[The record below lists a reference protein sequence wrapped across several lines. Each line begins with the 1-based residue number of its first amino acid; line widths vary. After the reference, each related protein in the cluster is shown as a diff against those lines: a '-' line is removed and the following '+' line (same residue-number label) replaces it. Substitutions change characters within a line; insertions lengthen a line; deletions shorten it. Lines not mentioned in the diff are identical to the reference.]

1 MNNMFCFQC
10 EEALNP
16 GCNIKGMCGKT
27 PDIAC
32 LQDLLIWQLKGI
44 SFYGVHARPLDIV
57 DAEIDLFVAEAL
69 FTTITNVNF
78 DPTHFAK
85 LVKKAVALRDQLA
98 SRLQA
103 VNALPAALPEC
114 ATWQPG
120 KATTE
125 EMIQKG
131 ALIGVLATSPNE
143 DIRSLKELL
152 MYGLKGL
159 AAYTDHAYVLDYQD
173 GALLAFLQ
181 EGLALIANPQAG
193 VDELIGMVLKCGEK
207 GVQAM
212 ALLDTANTTSFGHPV
227 PTVVDLGVRPGPAIL
242 VSGHDLRDLAELL
255 EQTQGTGINIYTH
268 GEMLPAHGYPA
279 FKKYTHLVGN
289 YGTGWW
295 KQDEEFDLFGGA
307 ILMTTNCL
315 VPPDASY
322 AHRLFTTGLVGWP
335 GIKHIP
341 NRPLGGKKDFSA
353 VIAAAK
359 AAGSPVQLETGTVT
373 VGLAHNAALGV
384 ADKIVDAVQTGAIK
398 RFVVMAGCDGR
409 NEEREYYTE
418 LAQQLP
424 QDTVILT
431 AGCAKYRYNKLPLG
445 NIAGIPRVI
454 DAGQCNDSYS
464 LVVVAQKLAEVFQVK
479 DINDLPISYDIA
491 WYEQKA
497 VVVLLALL
505 YLGVKHIRLGPSLPM
520 FLSPGVVKVLVET
533 FDIKPIGT
541 VEEDL
546 AAIMVGQ

>member
-1 MNNMFCFQC
+1 MNTMYCFQC
-10 EEALNP
+10 EEALSP
-16 GCNIKGMCGKT
+16 ACTRKGMCGKT
-27 PDIAC
+27 PELAC
-32 LQDLLIWQLKGI
+32 LQDLLNWQLKGI
-44 SFYGVHARPLDIV
+44 SLYAVPARALDIV

-69 FTTITNVNF
+69 FSTITNVNF
-78 DPTHFAK
+78 DPVHFTG
-85 LVKKAVALRDQLA
+85 LVKQAVTLRDRLA
-98 SRLQA
+98 ARLQA
-103 VNALPAALPEC
+103 VNALPANLPEC

-120 KATTE
+120 NASTE
-125 EMIQKG
+125 ELIQKG
-131 ALIGVLATSPNE
+131 ALVGVQATSPNE

-181 EGLALIANPQAG
+181 EGLALIANPEATADQL
-193 VDELIGMVLKCGEK
+193 VGMVLKCGEM
-207 GVQAM
+207 GVQGM
-212 ALLDTANTTSFGHPV
+212 ALLDKANTSTYGHPE
-227 PTVVDLGVRPGPAIL
+227 PTVVNLGVRPGPAIL
-242 VSGHDLRDLAELL
+242 ISGHDLRDLAELL
-255 EQTQGTGINIYTH
+255 EQTQGTGINVYTH

-279 FKKYTHLVGN
+279 FKKYPHLAGN
-289 YGTGWW
+289 YGGAWW
-295 KQDEEFDLFGGA
+295 KQDEEFESFGGA

-315 VPPDASY
+315 VPPEASY
-322 AHRLFTTGLVGWP
+322 IDRLFTTGLVGWP

-359 AAGSPVQLETGTVT
+359 AAASPTELEKGTVV

-384 ADKIVDAVQTGAIK
+384 ADKIVEAFKAGAIK

-409 NEEREYYTE
+409 DAGREYYTE
-418 LAQQLP
+418 LAEQLP
-424 QDTVILT
+424 QDSVILT
-431 AGCAKYRYNKLPLG
+431 AGCAKYRYNKLELG
-445 NIAGIPRVI
+445 NIGGIPRVI

-505 YLGVKHIRLGPSLPM
+505 HLGVKHIRLGPSLPM
-520 FLSPGVVKVLVET
+520 FVSPGVLKVLVET
-533 FDIKPIGT
+533 FDIKPIGS

-546 AAIMVGQ
+546 EAIVAGK